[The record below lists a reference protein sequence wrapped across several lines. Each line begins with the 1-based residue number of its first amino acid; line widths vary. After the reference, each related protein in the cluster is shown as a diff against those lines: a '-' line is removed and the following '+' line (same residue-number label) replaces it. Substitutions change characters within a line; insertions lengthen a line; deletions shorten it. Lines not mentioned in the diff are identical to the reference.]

1 MREDEEVR
9 TLCLTSA
16 VLRPLIKASAAE
28 FEEHFDAMDT
38 DDEAGV
44 SLGEFLGF
52 CEREQR
58 GQRAKG
64 RAAAGG
70 GGRVVPAQGHTYSE
84 DPVAVQRVR
93 VVQSWEEQ
101 RAEIQAEDRRR
112 REQSDILGKVFALV
126 DTDGSGLI
134 DQEEMSQALQ
144 SNPQVREFAAS
155 TNSLRPMLE
164 QAFFMKAFRLMDTD
178 DEDGVSLEEFVEYC
192 LIVGEVAELNGYPTG
207 DLDLSCAA

>member
-1 MREDEEVR
+1 VN
-9 TLCLTSA
+9 C
-16 VLRPLIKASAAE
+16 
-28 FEEHFDAMDT
+28 
-38 DDEAGV
+38 
-44 SLGEFLGF
+44 
-52 CEREQR
+52 
-58 GQRAKG
+58 
-64 RAAAGG
+64 
-70 GGRVVPAQGHTYSE
+70 
-84 DPVAVQRVR
+84 VR

-144 SNPQVREFAAS
+144 SNPQVRDEFAAS

-178 DEDGVSLEEFVEYC
+178 DEDGVSLEEFVRGV
-192 LIVGEVAELNGYPTG
+192 LPHRWRGGGRA
-207 DLDLSCAA
+207 